1 MTNSMTYSTEI
12 SDRTWKKRDLFSVC
26 VVLILIMA
34 LDFLTPPEY
43 ILGFLY
49 LFPLLLANRRLPKRF
64 VVIITGIIV
73 FLMLLNLWFPD
84 GALTTLPAVVNRF
97 VADISLVFTAILSL
111 RNTNYARAI
120 AHQQSQLT
128 TKSQLETMREDFA
141 STLTH
146 DLKTPLLGAIAT
158 LEAFLQEQFGPISA
172 LQSQVLST
180 MERSHHT
187 SLQLLGTLLDVYQN
201 DSVGLVLNL
210 EPIDLTTLVE
220 ETANQVAAL
229 AYHRQV
235 QISICHGQSEFRR
248 SLKLEADAL
257 QLQRV
262 LMNLLVNAI
271 NHSSRGDRIEVILES
286 SGFQHSVH
294 VKDQGAGLQASE
306 LEHLFQRFYQG
317 ESDRQAKGSG
327 LGLYLARQIITAHR
341 GTIWAESLFQ
351 KGSVFAFQLP
361 ISQS

>member
-1 MTNSMTYSTEI
+1 MANLTTHPTDR
-12 SDRTWKKRDLFSVC
+12 SDRIWQKRDLLSVC
-26 VVLILIMA
+26 VVLIVIMV
-34 LDFLTPPEY
+34 LDFFTPPEY

-49 LFPLLLANRRLPKRF
+49 LFPLLIANRRLPQRF
-64 VVIITGIIV
+64 VVMITGVIA
-73 FLMLLNLWFPD
+73 FLMLLNLWVPNSE
-84 GALTTLPAVVNRF
+84 LVTLPAVINRL
-97 VADISLVFTAILSL
+97 VANLSIVVTAVLSL
-111 RNTNYARAI
+111 RNTHYARAI
-120 AHQQSQLT
+120 VHQQSQLT
-128 TKSQLETMREDFA
+128 AKSQLESMREDFA

-158 LEAFLQEQFGPISA
+158 LDAFLQGHFGPISS

-180 MERSHHT
+180 MERSHRT
-187 SLQLLGTLLDVYQN
+187 SLQLLETLLDVYRN
-201 DSVGLVLNL
+201 DSAGLRLNL
-210 EPIDLTTLVE
+210 EPIDLTMLVE

-235 QISICHGQSEFRR
+235 QISIGHGQSEFRR
-248 SLKLEADAL
+248 SLKLEADEL

-294 VKDQGAGLQASE
+294 VKDQGAGLQPGE

-327 LGLYLARQIITAHR
+327 LGLYLARQIITAHH

-351 KGSVFAFQLP
+351 RGSVFAFQLP